1 MPCAQCNEG
10 TSDPASRKGERLAE
24 EIPSLDLSLENC
36 DLGEHFNMSKE
47 IGPALSQWTG
57 RKGYLGLGED
67 ALESLL
73 LRIAAISFISKL

>member
-36 DLGEHFNMSKE
+36 DLGEHFSMSKK

-57 RKGYLGLGED
+57 RNGYLGLGED

-73 LRIAAISFISKL
+73 LPVAAISFISKL